1 MNTETRIKERITF
14 DEAKKSLASM
24 NLIDGFLFDSAIED
38 KDDAKVVMGNILKAI
53 FDRNFVIDDVTSQ
66 KSYQAIDTA
75 YHGIR
80 FDAYIEEDLE
90 SDNLIA
96 TVYDVEME
104 NRPADRKYLPKRF
117 RYYSALHDVKK
128 LESGDGYDKLPNFV
142 SVTILSYDPFL
153 AGNMYYEAGTAL
165 ITHPDIE
172 YDDGLRHI
180 YLYCNGRPN
189 FVIDD
194 SSLDCKQGTNL
205 SSHNDGS
212 ADLISISPEHSKK
225 LQEML
230 KYIISGEKPSAPNT
244 DIDAIEDIIAKIKNR
259 KEVIDEYMR
268 QWDRELSIKRE
279 VREETTREVKEEAA
293 LEIISF
299 DRTESIPP
307 ESTKKRLV
315 HMGYK
320 PSEIDSLFAKIEAEQ
335 TVTAK

>member
-1 MNTETRIKERITF
+1 MNTETRIKDRITF

-38 KDDAKVVMGNILKAI
+38 KDDARVVMGNILKAI
-53 FDRNFVIDDVTSQ
+53 FNRKFIISDVTSQ
-66 KSYQAIDTA
+66 KSYQAIDSA

-104 NRPADRKYLPKRF
+104 NREADRKYLPKRF

-128 LESGDGYDKLPNFV
+128 LGSGDGYDKLPNFV

-153 AGNMYYEAGTAL
+153 AGDMYYEASTTL

-172 YDDGLRHI
+172 YDDGVRHI

-189 FVIDD
+189 FKVAD
-194 SSLDCKQGTNL
+194 SDLDSDFCKDSPSGI
-205 SSHNDGS
+205 
-212 ADLISISPEHSKK
+212 ISISPEHSQK

-230 KYIISGEKPSAPNT
+230 KYIVSGQKPSAPNT
-244 DIDAIEDIIAKIKNR
+244 DIDAIEDIVAKIKNR

-279 VREETTREVKEEAA
+279 VREETTREVKEEDA
-293 LEIISF
+293 LEMIRFCKEEGIS
-299 DRTESIPP
+299 DDKIRN
-307 ESTKKRLV
+307 RLNI
-315 HMGYK
+315 K
-320 PSEIDSLFAKIEAEQ
+320 FELSPQTINDLFAKIEAEN
-335 TVTAK
+335 TVTTK

>member
-1 MNTETRIKERITF
+1 MNTETRIEDRITF

-24 NLIDGFLFDSAIED
+24 NLINGFLLDNALED
-38 KDDAKVVMGNILKAI
+38 IDDAKVVMGNILKAI
-53 FDRNFVIDDVTSQ
+53 FNRKFIISDVTSQ

-104 NRPADRKYLPKRF
+104 NREADRKYLPKRF

-128 LESGDGYDKLPNFV
+128 LGSGREYDELPNFV

-153 AGNMYYEAGTAL
+153 AGDMYYEAGTML
-165 ITHPDIE
+165 ITHPDID
-172 YDDGLRHI
+172 YDDGVRHI

-189 FVIDD
+189 FESHDGIL
-194 SSLDCKQGTNL
+194 SL
-205 SSHNDGS
+205 
-212 ADLISISPEHSKK
+212 SPEHSKK

-230 KYIISGEKPSAPNT
+230 KYIVSGQKPSAPNT
-244 DIDAIEDIIAKIKNR
+244 DIDAIEDIVAKIKNR

-279 VREETTREVKEEAA
+279 TKEEDA
-293 LEIISF
+293 LSTIRLGFETGMDNEILRNHLKKEYSF
-299 DRTESIPP
+299 TDDKINDLI
-307 ESTKKRLV
+307 TKIK
-315 HMGYK
+315 
-320 PSEIDSLFAKIEAEQ
+320 AEQ
-335 TVTAK
+335 AITTK